1 MSDEQMSEFLALEKC
16 STIKQD
22 ERTRL
27 KVFVMTYIGF
37 FSFSMKNAGKETLN
51 NYVLQYKNM

>member
-16 STIKQD
+16 SAIKQD
-22 ERTRL
+22 EHTRL

-51 NYVLQYKNM
+51 NYVV